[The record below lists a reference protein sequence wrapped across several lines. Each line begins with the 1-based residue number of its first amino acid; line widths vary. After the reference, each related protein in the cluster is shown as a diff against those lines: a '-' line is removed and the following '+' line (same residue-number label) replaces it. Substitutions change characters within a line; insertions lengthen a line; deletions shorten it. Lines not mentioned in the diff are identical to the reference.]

1 MSRAPVDMFYNPYGR
16 YPRGSSVGNVCG
28 PADSRPSSKADYSL
42 HELHLWPPAFSD
54 PAVIIMGGALL
65 VDYLETQVDLAWVQA
80 EFGCTGDCRPVFEA
94 FVEHPSWSCSGA
106 PNISRAGS
114 WIGHVFPGQ
123 GGSQPNIAAWLGCL
137 RGLQR
142 H

>member
-1 MSRAPVDMFYNPYGR
+1 
-16 YPRGSSVGNVCG
+16 
-28 PADSRPSSKADYSL
+28 
-42 HELHLWPPAFSD
+42 
-54 PAVIIMGGALL
+54 MGGALL

-123 GGSQPNIAAWLGCL
+123 CRGGRVTMWGTMHTRTCSRVSRVPLSHMSFPLGP
-137 RGLQR
+137 
-142 H
+142 